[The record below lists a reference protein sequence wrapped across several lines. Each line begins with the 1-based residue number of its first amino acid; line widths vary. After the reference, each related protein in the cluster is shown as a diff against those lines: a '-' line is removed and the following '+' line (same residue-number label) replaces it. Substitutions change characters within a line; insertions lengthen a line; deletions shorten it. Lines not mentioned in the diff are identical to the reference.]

1 MRTARSS
8 VVACLVAVAAVLL
21 PAGSADAAG
30 GSEVPQVPSLELY
43 GIEHT
48 AVARAAVPEGHR
60 PLARSQSESMR
71 LRLPVN
77 FARLLVA
84 GMPSGRGAARLRR
97 ELRDEVRSE
106 GLGEYVH
113 VGPLHGRRFTVTAI
127 SDQVCATV
135 RPHHRGSIGSGPCV
149 AADRRASMKPL
160 QDSANLLLDLA
171 RESFEYGRRNDAL
184 RELYA
189 PFVLG
194 WVSRLIAPQGVE
206 VSGVADG
213 DHDGLDDDGR
223 VAFHANGTS
232 VCASLPVS
240 ASGSGAITFSSCR
253 RLPARHVQIHENA
266 RAVFREMKRGA
277 DYGASFRARTTHQRA
292 RRAARMAPALSSH
305 SEARAQ
311 PRGDR
316 VQFRAKVNGRVR
328 YACYRVSPDG
338 HRATY
343 SSSGRPGT
351 WRLGR
356 CR

>member
-30 GSEVPQVPSLELY
+30 GSEVPQVPGLELY

-48 AVARAAVPEGHR
+48 AVAI
-60 PLARSQSESMR
+60 
-71 LRLPVN
+71 N
-77 FARLLVA
+77 
-84 GMPSGRGAARLRR
+84 
-97 ELRDEVRSE
+97 
-106 GLGEYVH
+106 
-113 VGPLHGRRFTVTAI
+113 
-127 SDQVCATV
+127 
-135 RPHHRGSIGSGPCV
+135 
-149 AADRRASMKPL
+149 
-160 QDSANLLLDLA
+160 
-171 RESFEYGRRNDAL
+171 
-184 RELYA
+184 
-189 PFVLG
+189 
-194 WVSRLIAPQGVE
+194 
-206 VSGVADG
+206 
-213 DHDGLDDDGR
+213 
-223 VAFHANGTS
+223 
-232 VCASLPVS
+232 
-240 ASGSGAITFSSCR
+240 FSSCR

-305 SEARAQ
+305 SEARAHA
-311 PRGDR
+311 RGDR

-343 SSSGRPGT
+343 SRSGRPGT